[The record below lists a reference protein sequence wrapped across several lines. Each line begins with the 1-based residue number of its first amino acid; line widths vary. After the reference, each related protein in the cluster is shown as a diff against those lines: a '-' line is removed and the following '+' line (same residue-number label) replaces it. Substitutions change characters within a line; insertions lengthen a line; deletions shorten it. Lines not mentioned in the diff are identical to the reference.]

1 MLKDNILLIMSL
13 HISLHLSEIPSKGHI
28 YYALISATYIHWD
41 VDTTVHVWCKFQVV
55 AS

>member
-1 MLKDNILLIMSL
+1 MLQDNILLIISS

-28 YYALISATYIHWD
+28 YYALISATYIHSD
-41 VDTTVHVWCKFQVV
+41 VDTAVHVWCKFQVV